1 MSNYIEVGK
10 VTSTKGL
17 RGELKVQSWCNTP
30 HDLCK
35 FRELFF
41 NSSGYEVF
49 AVERCRISGDFSA
62 VLKLSNVNSVE
73 KAEGLVNKILYAD
86 RKEIALKEGEFLIAD
101 LIGVK
106 VVDYNNENMVYGEI
120 VDVIKSSNRSD
131 LYEVLMKNGQ
141 KSLIPA
147 VEEIVKSK
155 DVDEGIVRIKP
166 INGLFECAY

>member
-35 FRELFF
+35 FKELFL
-41 NSSGYEVF
+41 NSSGCEAF
-49 AVERCRISGDFSA
+49 IVEKCRTSGDFSA
-62 VLKLSNVNSVE
+62 VLKLSGVNSIE
-73 KAEGLVNKILYAD
+73 KAEGLVNKMLYAN
-86 RKEIALKEGEFLIAD
+86 REEIALKEGEFLIAD

-106 VVDYNNENMVYGEI
+106 VVDYDDEGVVYGKV
-120 VDVIKSSNRSD
+120 VDIIRGGNKSD